1 MTVKGRSMQEFGA
14 TRGVFGQSSKA
25 RGMAS
30 CQASLG
36 QGLGLLWKVL
46 CSGRSGSFMPFVDH
60 ALQQRHA
67 KGSSTEVVSAVE
79 VLRQTFRQSRVERI
93 VRDRMAPTKVGHVR
107 GG

>member
-1 MTVKGRSMQEFGA
+1 MTVKGRSMQEFGT

-30 CQASLG
+30 SQTTLR
-36 QGLGLLWKVL
+36 QGLGLLEAML
-46 CSGRSGSFMPFVDH
+46 CSSRRGPFVPFVDH
-60 ALQQRHA
+60 AFQQRHA
-67 KGSSTEVVSAVE
+67 KGSSTEVVSTVK
-79 VLRQTFRQSRVERI
+79 VLRQPLRQGRVERI